1 MNKFN
6 RNTENKTKEEAYKH
20 KDDNTTASAEKLVH
34 EKEIRRRLEKNRK
47 IKKKAVSVIAALEKS
62 ETIAFTI

>member
-6 RNTENKTKEEAYKH
+6 RNTENKTKEKAYKH

-34 EKEIRRRLEKNRK
+34 EGNQKKTRKE
-47 IKKKAVSVIAALEKS
+47 
-62 ETIAFTI
+62 